1 MNNPYRI
8 HGIIFDLGFLFG
20 NFVIIGPLLDRNDPI
35 SDQTLGYLLLAAV
48 AAQFIGALIKK
59 RPLGARLTDASEGDE
74 DDVPRKFMNALLFFH
89 FIIFTVF
96 TLMGLS
102 LIGAIDPSQEGT
114 FWGDDIWII
123 LSLLVGVSTTFVVL
137 RAGQPAE
144 KIEGGNPF
152 SWLVEYG
159 ADLLLSISVIIIT
172 RFMWEELFT
181 DLTNVTGIGL
191 NGRSVVFLGALS
203 ILFVVFYLPGRY
215 LFFIEDYR
223 HPGTWLRLWLP
234 MLPIAWTVLIG

>member
-8 HGIIFDLGFLFG
+8 HGIIFDLGFLVG
-20 NFVIIGPLLDRNDPI
+20 NFVIISPLLGGKEPI
-35 SDQTLGYLLLAAV
+35 SDQTIGYLLLAAV
-48 AAQFIGALIKK
+48 VAQFIGALIKK
-59 RPLGARLTDASEGDE
+59 KPLGARLTDAAEGGK
-74 DDVPRKFMNALLFFH
+74 DDAPRKFMNALLFFH

-102 LIGAIDPSQEGT
+102 LIGAVDPSQEGT

-123 LSLLVGVSTTFVVL
+123 LSLLVGILTTFVVL
-137 RAGQPAE
+137 RAGVPDK

-152 SWLVEYG
+152 YWLIEYG
-159 ADLLLSISVIIIT
+159 ADLLLSFSVIIIT
-172 RFMWEELFT
+172 RFIWDELFT

-191 NGRSVVFLGALS
+191 NGRSIVFLGALS
-203 ILFVVFYLPGRY
+203 ILFVVFYLPSRY
-215 LFFIEDYR
+215 LFIVEDYR

-234 MLPIAWTVLIG
+234 MLPVAWTVLIG